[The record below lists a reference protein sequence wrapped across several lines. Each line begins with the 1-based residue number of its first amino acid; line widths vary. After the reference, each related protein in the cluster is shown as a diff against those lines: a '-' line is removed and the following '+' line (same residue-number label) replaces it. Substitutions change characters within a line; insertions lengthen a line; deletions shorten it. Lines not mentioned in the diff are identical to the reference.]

1 MNLSGSVV
9 VRWIAWIHLFD
20 FDIRH
25 VLGIKNT
32 VADGLSRQLVTKKDI
47 KEAENNNTDKFL
59 DAQFLS
65 ISRVSLIIADLGEQ
79 PEEFKIN
86 LVEIGDKEDD
96 DGNILKTLEE
106 EWSKKL

>member
-1 MNLSGSVV
+1 M
-9 VRWIAWIHLFD
+9 
-20 FDIRH
+20 RH
-25 VLGIKNT
+25 VPGIKNT
-32 VADGLSRQLVTKKDI
+32 VADGLSRWLVTEEDI
-47 KEAENNNTDKFL
+47 KEIKNNNTDKFL

-65 ISRVSLIIADLGEQ
+65 IFRVSLITADLGEQ

-106 EWSKKL
+106 E

>member
-1 MNLSGSVV
+1 M
-9 VRWIAWIHLFD
+9 
-20 FDIRH
+20 RH
-25 VLGIKNT
+25 VLGTKNT
-32 VADGLSRQLVTKKDI
+32 IADRLSRQLVTEKDV
-47 KEAENNNTDKFL
+47 KEVENNNIDEFL

-106 EWSKKL
+106 E

>member
-1 MNLSGSVV
+1 M
-9 VRWIAWIHLFD
+9 
-20 FDIRH
+20 
-25 VLGIKNT
+25 
-32 VADGLSRQLVTKKDI
+32 ADGLSRQLVTKKDI

-106 EWSKKL
+106 E

>member
-1 MNLSGSVV
+1 M
-9 VRWIAWIHLFD
+9 
-20 FDIRH
+20 
-25 VLGIKNT
+25 
-32 VADGLSRQLVTKKDI
+32 ADGLSRQLVTKKDI

>member
-1 MNLSGSVV
+1 M
-9 VRWIAWIHLFD
+9 
-20 FDIRH
+20 
-25 VLGIKNT
+25 
-32 VADGLSRQLVTKKDI
+32 ADGLSRQLVTKKDI

-59 DAQFLS
+59 DAHFLS

-106 EWSKKL
+106 E

>member
-1 MNLSGSVV
+1 M
-9 VRWIAWIHLFD
+9 
-20 FDIRH
+20 
-25 VLGIKNT
+25 
-32 VADGLSRQLVTKKDI
+32 ADGLSRQLVTKKDI

-106 EWSKKL
+106 

>member
-1 MNLSGSVV
+1 M
-9 VRWIAWIHLFD
+9 
-20 FDIRH
+20 
-25 VLGIKNT
+25 
-32 VADGLSRQLVTKKDI
+32 ADGLSRQLVTEKDV

-106 EWSKKL
+106 E

>member
-1 MNLSGSVV
+1 M
-9 VRWIAWIHLFD
+9 
-20 FDIRH
+20 RH

-32 VADGLSRQLVTKKDI
+32 VADGLSRWLVTEEDI
-47 KEAENNNTDKFL
+47 KEIKNNNTDKFL

-86 LVEIGDKEDD
+86 PVEISNEGDD

-106 EWSKKL
+106 EWSEKL

>member
-1 MNLSGSVV
+1 M
-9 VRWIAWIHLFD
+9 
-20 FDIRH
+20 
-25 VLGIKNT
+25 
-32 VADGLSRQLVTKKDI
+32 ADGLSRQLVTKKDI

-86 LVEIGDKEDD
+86 PVEISDEGDD

-106 EWSKKL
+106 EWSEKL

>member
-1 MNLSGSVV
+1 M
-9 VRWIAWIHLFD
+9 FD
-20 FDIRH
+20 FNIRYI
-25 VLGIKNT
+25 LEIKNT

-106 EWSKKL
+106 E